1 MASASWNDIPS
12 ISNIEVDWD
21 YEPENPNGKRSWV
34 RIGKKHLYMLLNVKS
49 IAVKIVSKK
58 IDQTGSLVDISPA
71 GLAILLNDTTL
82 TVGTLIKIGL
92 NLGKEKV
99 LSKAVVRNVC
109 SLNNKNRIGL
119 EFLEPAE
126 KDVSFITGLM
136 YTKAYK
142 Y

>member
-1 MASASWNDIPS
+1 
-12 ISNIEVDWD
+12 
-21 YEPENPNGKRSWV
+21 
-34 RIGKKHLYMLLNVKS
+34 MLLNES
-49 IAVKIVSKK
+49 IAVKIVSRK

-82 TVGTLIKIGL
+82 TVGSLIKIGL

-109 SLNNKNRIGL
+109 SLNDKNRIGL